1 MTDNRT
7 YSVWQDWD
15 DGIKR
20 EVWDENGSQVDLE
33 CASAEYINTVEAER
47 DHWRTMFDDREAR
60 THELKTDLRKA
71 QAITDQALRLS
82 QRRGSERDSLR
93 SQLKAV
99 DDALPTWEPAEGEYA
114 VGRVQTILNLVEDR
128 WKLEGLRK

>member
-33 CASAEYINTVEAER
+33 CASAEYINAVEAER
-47 DHWRTMFDDREAR
+47 DHWRIMFEDREIR
-60 THELKTDLRKA
+60 THELKADLRKA
-71 QAITDQALRLS
+71 QAITDQALRVS
-82 QRRGSERDSLR
+82 KRRGSERDSLKG
-93 SQLKAV
+93 QLATTQGQLEKMVASV
-99 DDALPTWEPAEGEYA
+99 AHLGLELEALRRT
-114 VGRVQTILNLVEDR
+114 Q
-128 WKLEGLRK
+128 